1 MSKSKE
7 SYGKKV
13 EEEEEESGEVDLGQ
27 FQPLQLDESFKERMF
42 QQLLSVILN
51 NLEEQKQMQDGSR

>member
-13 EEEEEESGEVDLGQ
+13 EEEEEEGGEVDLGQ
-27 FQPLQLDESFKERMF
+27 SQPLQLDESFKERMF

>member
-7 SYGKKV
+7 SYGKQM
-13 EEEEEESGEVDLGQ
+13 EEEEEEGGEVDLGQ

>member
-13 EEEEEESGEVDLGQ
+13 EEEEEEGGEVDLGQ
-27 FQPLQLDESFKERMF
+27 FQPLQLDESFKEGMF